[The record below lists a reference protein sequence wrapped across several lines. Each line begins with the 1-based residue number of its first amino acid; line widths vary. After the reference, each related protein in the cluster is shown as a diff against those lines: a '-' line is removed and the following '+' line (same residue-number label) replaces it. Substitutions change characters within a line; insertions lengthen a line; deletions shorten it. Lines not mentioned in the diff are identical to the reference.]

1 MHYVII
7 LLSLFVSTIGSVLIL
22 KRKNNKLVSRLS
34 AFALNMFILIGA
46 TCILY
51 SMDEEA
57 RIFGWGLSE
66 NYILILAIP
75 VITWINLLILQ
86 FAKKEK

>member
-1 MHYVII
+1 MSELGGVELHYVII
-7 LLSLFVSTIGSVLIL
+7 LPSLFISTIGSVL
-22 KRKNNKLVSRLS
+22 
-34 AFALNMFILIGA
+34 
-46 TCILY
+46 
-51 SMDEEA
+51 

-66 NYILILAIP
+66 YYILILAIP